1 MLPPLFVVVFVAT
14 LVAVSAF
21 NVAFNG
27 VIWVVAAFLMLFE
40 VFSPPAFVV
49 VGAVTGIL
57 GKSLFGVQLMP
68 PKLLKTPLIALVET
82 TVE

>member
-14 LVAVSAF
+14 LIAVSDF

-27 VIWVVAAFLMLFE
+27 VIWVVVAFLVLFE

-49 VGAVTGIL
+49 AGAGAGIL
-57 GKSLFGVQLMP
+57 TRSLFGVQFMP
-68 PKLLKTPLIALVET
+68 PKLLKTPPIALVET